1 MIEKK
6 GCGPLT
12 IDLQENT
19 TDSRREQTCDC
30 KGVRGGRTGEA
41 GTGRCNLLYV
51 GWIITGPTV
60 QHRELCSIPCNKQY
74 GKEKKR
80 KMQR

>member
-12 IDLQENT
+12 IDLKENT

-30 KGVRGGRTGEA
+30 KGVRGGRRLDWEA

-51 GWIITGPTV
+51 GWIITGPT
-60 QHRELCSIPCNKQY
+60 
-74 GKEKKR
+74 G
-80 KMQR
+80 